1 MVPVLDSNKMPL
13 MPCTEKR
20 ARKLM
25 EKGDAKAYWK
35 NGIFCIILQ
44 REPSA
49 RNYQEVV
56 IGIDPGSKRTGIT
69 TTTDKRVICNQL
81 FDTPSGVKKKVE
93 IRRILRRVRRSRKTP
108 YRKCRSNRKI
118 GGVPPSTKARWGAH
132 LRVIDFWKKLIPIT
146 VISLE
151 DIKAETKKH
160 CRKWNKNFSPLEVGK
175 KWFENEVV
183 IRGYKFYKFQGFE
196 TKNQRDYRKF
206 HKTSSKLRDTWDA
219 HNVDSHCLCELAIGD
234 IKPFLGILKCE
245 FFKWSRRQTHV
256 SNPEKYKEQEGILN
270 PKKDGIRKQYGT
282 TRSLGLNRGTLVK
295 HIKLGLTY
303 VGGTSDGKIS
313 LHDVKTGKRLSQT
326 INKEDCKVLTNLRWR
341 TQIPPMAK
349 AMDFLCVKPI

>member
-1 MVPVLDSNKMPL
+1 MVPVLDQNKIPL

-20 ARKLM
+20 ARELM
-25 EKGDAKAYWK
+25 EKGSAKPYWK

-49 RNYQEVV
+49 RNYQDVV

-69 TTTDKRVICNQL
+69 TATAKKVVANQL
-81 FDTPSGVKKKVE
+81 FDTPSDVKKDVKTRMVF
-93 IRRILRRVRRSRKTP
+93 RRERRNRKTP

-146 VISLE
+146 VVSVE
-151 DIKAETKKH
+151 DIKAETKKN

-175 KWFENEVV
+175 AWFEKEVTT
-183 IRGYKFYKFQGFE
+183 RGYKFYKFQGFE
-196 TKNQRDYRKF
+196 TKSQRDYRGFK
-206 HKTSSKLRDTWDA
+206 KTSEKLRDTWDA

-234 IKPFLGILKCE
+234 IKPFFGINKCE
-245 FFKWSRRQTHV
+245 FLKWHRRQTNAA
-256 SNPEKYKEQEGILN
+256 NPQKG
-270 PKKDGIRKQYGT
+270 GVRKQYGT

-295 HIKLGLTY
+295 HITFGLTY
-303 VGGTSDGKIS
+303 VGGTSKGKLS
-313 LHDVKTGKRLSQT
+313 LHDVRSGKRLTQGAKKTDCVLLST
-326 INKEDCKVLTNLRWR
+326 IKWR
-341 TQIPPMAK
+341 TQIPPL
-349 AMDFLCVKPI
+349 D

>member
-1 MVPVLDSNKMPL
+1 MVPVLDLKKIPL

-20 ARKLM
+20 ARELM

-49 RNYQEVV
+49 RNYQEVI

-69 TTTDKRVICNQL
+69 TTTEKRVICNQL
-81 FDTPSGVKKKVE
+81 FDAPSEVKKKVE
-93 IRRILRRVRRSRKTP
+93 FRKILRKSRRSRKTP

-146 VISLE
+146 VVSLE
-151 DIKAETKKH
+151 DIKAETKKYQ
-160 CRKWNKNFSPLEVGK
+160 RKWNKNFSPLEVGK

-183 IRGYKFYKFQGFE
+183 NRGYKFYKFEGFK
-196 TKNQRDYRKF
+196 TKEQRDHRGFK
-206 HKTSSKLRDTWDA
+206 KTSLKLRDSWDA
-219 HNVDSHCLCELAIGD
+219 HNVDSHCLCELALGD
-234 IKPFLGILKCE
+234 IKPFFGILKCE
-245 FFKWSRRQTHV
+245 FFKWSRRQIHV
-256 SNPEKYKEQEGILN
+256 SNPQKG
-270 PKKDGIRKQYGT
+270 GVRKQYGT

-295 HIKLGLTY
+295 HKKLGLTY
-303 VGGTSDGKIS
+303 VGGTSKRGLS
-313 LHDVKTGKRLSQT
+313 LHDVKTGKRLTQDAKKT
-326 INKEDCKVLTNLRWR
+326 DCVLLSNIRWR
-341 TQIPPMAK
+341 TQISPL
-349 AMDFLCVKPI
+349 D